1 MSEIEKKLRL
11 SDLKKGDEAHIAYF
25 IDDDAGLIRLRD
37 MGLHSGIAFRIVNF
51 APLGKSNKS
60 LVIIPSEFSSFVLL
74 VINCL
79 IIFC

>member
-1 MSEIEKKLRL
+1 MSEIEKQLRL
-11 SDLKKGDEAHIAYF
+11 SDLKKGDE
-25 IDDDAGLIRLRD
+25 
-37 MGLHSGIAFRIVNF
+37 
-51 APLGKSNKS
+51 S